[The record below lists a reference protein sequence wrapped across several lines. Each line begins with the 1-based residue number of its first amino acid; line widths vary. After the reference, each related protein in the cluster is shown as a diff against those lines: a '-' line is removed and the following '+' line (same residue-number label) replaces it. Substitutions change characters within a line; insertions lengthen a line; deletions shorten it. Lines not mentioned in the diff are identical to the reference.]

1 MQPAS
6 LQETIANNV
15 RYYRFKKGYSQTGL
29 AVVLGCSR
37 QWVSLVETGG
47 RLLNTEHIELLAE
60 KLGVKVGDLLV
71 WHDLGREIEKGNQRI
86 SVRLI
91 RTIV

>member
-1 MQPAS
+1 MGPAN

-15 RYYRFKKGYSQTGL
+15 RYYRIEKGYSQAGFA
-29 AVVLGCSR
+29 AVIGRSR
-37 QWVSLVETGG
+37 QWVSHVETGV
-47 RLLNTEHIELLAE
+47 RRLNTEHIELLAE
-60 KLGVKVGDLLV
+60 KLGVKVNDLLV
-71 WHDLGREIEKGNQRI
+71 WHDLGQEFEKGAQRI